1 MEDKKE
7 KKIVRKGINYA
18 TFELKENIS
27 KIIDEA
33 NVPLINAQYV
43 LIELTTELANITEQA
58 IKNEKSIYLSIFL
71 YKLSSGTK
79 SSKVYNII

>member
-58 IKNEKSIYLSIFL
+58 IKNEKSIYLDAL
-71 YKLSSGTK
+71 NKEQEKYTK
-79 SSKVYNII
+79 GEK

>member
-1 MEDKKE
+1 MNNKESKIIKK
-7 KKIVRKGINYA
+7 GLNYA

-43 LIELTTELANITEQA
+43 LIELTTELSNITEQA
-58 IKNEKSIYLSIFL
+58 IKNEKSIYLDAL
-71 YKLSSGTK
+71 NKEQEKDTK
-79 SSKVYNII
+79 GEK

>member
-58 IKNEKSIYLSIFL
+58 IKNEKSIYLDAL
-71 YKLSSGTK
+71 NKEQEKDTK
-79 SSKVYNII
+79 GEK